1 MSRVD
6 FTADLRVLFKFPT
19 WRAYHM
25 ILLYFDLWQMNL
37 CFFYTIHQYLQQIA
51 ERYQWLSPIGYLFLI
66 IRFMRRVEYYLS
78 NLRRDWLGSGLSTRD
93 RFPLV
98 VNLAGNLDT
107 FIFWFVTDE
116 SLLFLY
122 NSSVSSANC
131 WTLPMIK
138 PYWILVFDNQ
148 IYEESGVLFVQ
159 PPSGLTRIGIIHSW
173 PFPLSCEPC
182 RESCMTCWFNE
193 SVAFWLFR

>member
-1 MSRVD
+1 MSCSGVWFCQPFHTFCNIFLVIILKIYAKMREVTAATE
-6 FTADLRVLFKFPT
+6 FTKPGDHLFSSLYTLNDSSLNGSLSWAVLISPQICVSCSNFLLGEHIT
-19 WRAYHM
+19 WYFY
-25 ILLYFDLWQMNL
+25 ILI
-37 CFFYTIHQYLQQIA
+37 C
-51 ERYQWLSPIGYLFLI
+51 
-66 IRFMRRVEYYLS
+66 
-78 NLRRDWLGSGLSTRD
+78 D
-93 RFPLV
+93 RWISAF
-98 VNLAGNLDT
+98 
-107 FIFWFVTDE
+107 
-116 SLLFLY
+116 FLY

>member
-1 MSRVD
+1 MTRRWTGACHEPCWFHRRFACLVQIS
-6 FTADLRVLFKFPT
+6 
-19 WRAYHM
+19 
-25 ILLYFDLWQMNL
+25 
-37 CFFYTIHQYLQQIA
+37 YLASI
-51 ERYQWLSPIGYLFLI
+51 SH
-66 IRFMRRVEYYLS
+66 
-78 NLRRDWLGSGLSTRD
+78 
-93 RFPLV
+93 
-98 VNLAGNLDT
+98 DT

-122 NSSVSSANC
+122 NSSVSSTNC

-159 PPSGLTRIGIIHSW
+159 PPSGLTRIGIIHLW

-182 RESCMTCWFNE
+182 RESWYFYILICDRWI
-193 SVAFWLFR
+193 SAFFIQFISIFSKLLNVTND

>member
-1 MSRVD
+1 MTRRWTGACHEPCWFHRRFARLVQIS
-6 FTADLRVLFKFPT
+6 
-19 WRAYHM
+19 
-25 ILLYFDLWQMNL
+25 
-37 CFFYTIHQYLQQIA
+37 YLASI
-51 ERYQWLSPIGYLFLI
+51 SH
-66 IRFMRRVEYYLS
+66 
-78 NLRRDWLGSGLSTRD
+78 
-93 RFPLV
+93 
-98 VNLAGNLDT
+98 DT

-122 NSSVSSANC
+122 NSSVSSTNC